1 MDNHIFR
8 SAALGFNRQ
17 DVMEYIEKVQR
28 EAEARINGLTAQLDE
43 ARQEGE
49 AARQSLEDCTQ
60 ERDRLSQELAERKE
74 QFETELADLQER
86 YEAEIDARDAA
97 ESESDQQKER
107 LRDLEAENSLLTE
120 QVNGLESR
128 MEALRHEK
136 ERLTQL
142 ELDAH
147 HRSDELLAQTQAQ
160 ADEILAQARARRTE
174 IETQAQ
180 AQAEALL
187 AQTRKQIGASMEK
200 SGELLHSC
208 ETIAAHVSGELRKM
222 DVAVAQLPVG
232 MDHLKRRLAEL
243 MEPVQENSLK
253 KEPAAK

>member
-17 DVMEYIEKVQR
+17 DVMEYIEKVQK
-28 EAEARINGLTAQLDE
+28 ESEARISELTAELD
-43 ARQEGE
+43 AALRDGGD
-49 AARQSLEDCTQ
+49 ARQSLEDCTQ

-86 YEAEIDARDAA
+86 YEMEMDARDAA
-97 ESESDQQKER
+97 EAESDQQKER
-107 LRDLEAENSLLTE
+107 LRELETENSLLAE
-120 QVNGLESR
+120 QVEALER
-128 MEALRHEK
+128 QMEDLRHEK

-142 ELDAH
+142 ELNAH

-160 ADEILAQARARRTE
+160 ADQMIAKAKARGTE

-180 AQAEALL
+180 ARADALL
-187 AQTRKQIGASMEK
+187 AETRKQISASVEK
-200 SGELLHSC
+200 CGELLRSC
-208 ETIAAHVSGELRKM
+208 ESVAAHVSGELRKM

-232 MDHLKRRLAEL
+232 MDHLRKGLAEL
-243 MEPVQENSLK
+243 AESGS
-253 KEPAAK
+253 